1 MFDHADEIAAAL
13 VLCLAAGYSLGAIS
27 AWRGARRLRRDID
40 DLDSQGRQ
48 IFASIVNEQP
58 IPTTMLSVGT
68 SQIPTVERQ
77 HEVQTAQHGLIP
89 RGGLARDRWADPRSL

>member
-27 AWRGARRLRRDID
+27 AWRGARRLRRDTID
-40 DLDSQGRQ
+40 NLDSQARQ
-48 IFASIVNEQP
+48 IFGSVVNEDEQP

-68 SQIPTVERQ
+68 SQIPPLERQ
-77 HEVQTAQHGLIP
+77 RDVQTAQHGLLP
-89 RGGLARDRWADPRSL
+89 